1 MKKLKKQTLLALVK
15 ISLVC
20 IVVFCMFFMF
30 LLWPNKCQSM
40 NHVYD
45 FFSVEKETQWKNE
58 EYLSLYCLT
67 EKALKSVLQ
76 YQEDKYKTFAQAMA
90 NHKSQNIVGSGMF
103 STGIYV

>member
-1 MKKLKKQTLLALVK
+1 
-15 ISLVC
+15 
-20 IVVFCMFFMF
+20 
-30 LLWPNKCQSM
+30 M

-45 FFSVEKETQWKNE
+45 FFSVEKETQWKNK

-90 NHKSQNIVGSGMF
+90 NHKSKIRAGSGTF
-103 STGIYV
+103 SSDVCV

>member
-20 IVVFCMFFMF
+20 IVLFCMFFMF

-76 YQEDKYKTFAQAMA
+76 YKEDKYKTFAQAMA
-90 NHKSQNIVGSGMF
+90 IHKSKIRAGSGTF
-103 STGIYV
+103 SSDVCV